1 MADLKLPRLN
11 KIFIAG
17 RITHDLELKY
27 TPKGTPVL
35 RFSLASDRRYKD
47 DTGEWQ
53 TQTTFVDIVVWS
65 YAAENIHKQAK
76 KGTAVLVE
84 GRLEIRSYVDQN
96 NQNRRIAEIVADNVQ
111 TLEWGPRD
119 EGTAGED
126 IPLPQEPQAPA
137 TKDDVPF

>member
-1 MADLKLPRLN
+1 M
-11 KIFIAG
+11 
-17 RITHDLELKY
+17 
-27 TPKGTPVL
+27 
-35 RFSLASDRRYKD
+35 
-47 DTGEWQ
+47 
-53 TQTTFVDIVVWS
+53 DIVVWS
-65 YAAENIHKQAK
+65 NAAEYLYKQAK

-119 EGTAGED
+119 EGTARED
-126 IPLPQEPQAPA
+126 IPLPQEPEAPA